1 MLAPR
6 LMLAA
11 ACLAAAPGFA
21 APAPSGTS
29 QDALN
34 WDIFLKLY
42 PKRALA
48 AKEEGAV
55 GFTVS
60 LDSAGEVT
68 DCRVTHSSGHPLL
81 DEETCKIITLN
92 AVFKPDPSLGPSQT
106 KSHEGVIAWK
116 LPASDTQ
123 LAAPTA
129 FTSAGA
135 PDRIICK
142 KSVKTGSITASER
155 TCMTQRDWNRQ
166 SDDAKEMWEDL
177 QGKKGSTH
185 GG

>member
-1 MLAPR
+1 M
-6 LMLAA
+6 
-11 ACLAAAPGFA
+11 
-21 APAPSGTS
+21 
-29 QDALN
+29 
-34 WDIFLKLY
+34 
-42 PKRALA
+42 
-48 AKEEGAV
+48 
-55 GFTVS
+55 
-60 LDSAGEVT
+60 
-68 DCRVTHSSGHPLL
+68 
-81 DEETCKIITLN
+81 
-92 AVFKPDPSLGPSQT
+92 
-106 KSHEGVIAWK
+106 HEGVIAWK

-142 KSVKTGSITASER
+142 KSVKTGSIAASER